1 MKYLKLFEAFTNTLS
16 LKDYDISPEQFR
28 KQLDWV
34 TREKNLEIERHNR
47 MVVIIDPIIS
57 KIRHDKLTLK
67 DIDILLKK
75 AIELEHID
83 YVKFLRKMPR
93 PDRKRIKDSVTKQGI
108 EEYLNLDIEQ
118 FDLPE

>member
-1 MKYLKLFEAFTNTLS
+1 MKHLKLFEAFSNTLS

-47 MVVIIDPIIS
+47 MVDIIDPIIS

-75 AIELEHID
+75 AIELKHID

-108 EEYLNLDIEQ
+108 EEYLNLNIEQ

>member
-108 EEYLNLDIEQ
+108 EEY
-118 FDLPE
+118 

>member
-108 EEYLNLDIEQ
+108 EEYLNLNIEQ